1 MKIEWY
7 FCFSTIM
14 STTSSKKVL
23 DAIKQKGKNL
33 EAEMSFFE
41 HLEVLRWHLIR
52 AAIAVFLFMGLAFAF
67 YDFIFDDI
75 IMGPLRT
82 DFWTYRMM
90 CLAAEKFNLGAEF
103 CVTEIPMI
111 LINTELGGQF
121 TLQINSSLLIGVM
134 VGFPYLLYE
143 VWLFVKPAL
152 SDIERK
158 SARGFVF
165 YASMLFATGV
175 LFGYYIISA
184 LSVNFLSNFEVSSE
198 VSNQIT
204 ISSYLSSIATISL
217 GTGIVFELP
226 IIIYILSKLGVMTP
240 KFMRN
245 TRRYAFIIILV
256 IAAIVT
262 PTADVMTMLAVTFPL
277 LLLYEISIII
287 SERVEK
293 RKLNKEKEFFNS

>member
-1 MKIEWY
+1 
-7 FCFSTIM
+7 M
-14 STTSSKKVL
+14 SNSSKKL
-23 DAIKQKGKNL
+23 IDAIKEKGKNL

-52 AAIAVFLFMGLAFAF
+52 VAVAVIIFMGLSFAF

-75 IMGPLRT
+75 IMGPLRS

-90 CLAAEKFNLGAEF
+90 CELAEKFNLGAEF
-103 CVTEIPMI
+103 CVQDIPI
-111 LINTELGGQF
+111 NLINTELAGQF

-143 VWLFVKPAL
+143 IWLFVKPAL
-152 SDIERK
+152 SDVERK
-158 SARGFVF
+158 SAQGFVV
-165 YASMLFATGV
+165 YASFLFAVGV

-184 LSVNFLSNFEVSSE
+184 LSVNFLGNFNVSSE
-198 VSNQIT
+198 VTNQIT

-226 IIIYILSKLGVMTP
+226 IIIYILSKLGIMTP
-240 KFMRN
+240 QFMRA

-262 PTADVMTMLAVTFPL
+262 PTPDIMTMLAVTFPL
-277 LLLYEISIII
+277 LLLYELSIMV
-287 SERVEK
+287 SERVQK
-293 RKLNKEKEFFNS
+293 RKLKEEKEFFKS

>member
-1 MKIEWY
+1 MVFLFFK
-7 FCFSTIM
+7 IM
-14 STTSSKKVL
+14 SETKSKKLL
-23 DAIKQKGKNL
+23 DTIKQKGKNL

-52 AAIAVFLFMGLAFAF
+52 VAIAIFVFMALAFSF

-75 IMGPLRT
+75 IMGPLKT

-90 CLAAEKFNLGAEF
+90 CQLADKFSLGAEF
-103 CVTEIPMI
+103 CVDNIPI
-111 LINTELGGQF
+111 TLINTQLAGQF

-134 VGFPYLLYE
+134 LGFPYLLYE
-143 VWLFVKPAL
+143 IWRFVKPAL
-152 SDIERK
+152 SEIEKK
-158 SARGFVF
+158 SAQGFVF
-165 YASMLFATGV
+165 YASMLFVIGV

-184 LSVNFLSNFEVSSE
+184 LSVNFLAHFQVSDE
-198 VSNQIT
+198 VSNQIM

-226 IIIYILSKLGVMTP
+226 IVIFILSKVGIMTP
-240 KFMRN
+240 TFMKS

-262 PTADVMTMLAVTFPL
+262 PTPDIMTMLAVTFPL

-293 RKLNKEKEFFNS
+293 NKKKKEKEFYNS

>member
-1 MKIEWY
+1 
-7 FCFSTIM
+7 M
-14 STTSSKKVL
+14 SETKSKKLL
-23 DAIKQKGKNL
+23 DTIKQKGKNL

-52 AAIAVFLFMGLAFAF
+52 VAIAIFIFMGLAFAF

-90 CLAAEKFNLGAEF
+90 CQIGEKFNMGPDF
-103 CVTEIPMI
+103 CVDHIPI
-111 LINTELGGQF
+111 VLINTQLAGQF

-134 VGFPYLLYE
+134 LGFPYLLYE
-143 VWLFVKPAL
+143 IWRFVKPAL

-158 SARGFVF
+158 SAQGFVF
-165 YASMLFATGV
+165 YASMLFIIGV
-175 LFGYYIISA
+175 LFGYFIISA
-184 LSVNFLSNFEVSSE
+184 LSVNFLANFQVSDE
-198 VSNQIT
+198 VSNQIM
-204 ISSYLSSIATISL
+204 ISSYLSSVATISL

-226 IIIYILSKLGVMTP
+226 IVIFILSKVGVMTP
-240 KFMRN
+240 AFMKS
-245 TRRYAFIIILV
+245 TRRYAFIIILI

-262 PTADVMTMLAVTFPL
+262 PTPDIMTMLAVTFPL

-287 SERVEK
+287 SEQVEK
-293 RKLNKEKEFFNS
+293 KKLKKEKEFDKS

>member
-1 MKIEWY
+1 
-7 FCFSTIM
+7 M
-14 STTSSKKVL
+14 SETKSKKLL
-23 DAIKQKGKNL
+23 DTIKQKGKNL

-52 AAIAVFLFMGLAFAF
+52 VAIAIFIFMGLAFAF

-90 CLAAEKFNLGAEF
+90 CQIGEKFNMGPDF
-103 CVTEIPMI
+103 CVDHIPI
-111 LINTELGGQF
+111 VLINTQLAGQF

-134 VGFPYLLYE
+134 LGFPYLLYE
-143 VWLFVKPAL
+143 IWRFVIPAL

-158 SARGFVF
+158 SAQGFVF
-165 YASMLFATGV
+165 YASMLFIIGV
-175 LFGYYIISA
+175 LFGYFIISA
-184 LSVNFLSNFEVSSE
+184 LSVNFLANFQVSDE
-198 VSNQIT
+198 VSNQIM
-204 ISSYLSSIATISL
+204 ISSYLSSVATISL

-226 IIIYILSKLGVMTP
+226 IVIFILSKVGVMTP
-240 KFMRN
+240 AFMKS
-245 TRRYAFIIILV
+245 TRRYAFIIILI

-262 PTADVMTMLAVTFPL
+262 PTPDIMTMLAVTFPL

-287 SERVEK
+287 SEQVEK
-293 RKLNKEKEFFNS
+293 KKLKKEKEFDKS